1 MTGGLFYFPYV
12 PLQVS
17 SAWDVPCPDV
27 QREEDVVIKPF
38 INANGVTVA
47 ELQKWLE
54 TVPTVDPKTGE
65 PNTVWMETGPG
76 VSSPVRAVRPLNAQT
91 NKGRIVS
98 CDLLLKEFED

>member
-17 SAWDVPCPDV
+17 SVWDVPCPDV

-47 ELQKWLE
+47 ELQKWLA
-54 TVPTVDPKTGE
+54 TVPTTDPVTGE
-65 PNTVWMETGPG
+65 PNTVWMDTGPG
-76 VSSPVRAVRPLNAQT
+76 VSSPVRAIWPLNSRVD
-91 NKGRIVS
+91 KGRIVS
-98 CDLLLKEFED
+98 CDVNLESIAK